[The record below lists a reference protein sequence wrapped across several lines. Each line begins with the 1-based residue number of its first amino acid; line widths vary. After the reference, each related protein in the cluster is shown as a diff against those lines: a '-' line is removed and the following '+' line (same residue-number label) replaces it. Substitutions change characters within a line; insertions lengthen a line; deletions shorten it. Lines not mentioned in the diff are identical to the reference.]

1 MKKLTAGIFTALL
14 GLVTV
19 NAANAAI
26 PSTSYVDTKIGAAET
41 AAKNYAVAQ
50 DTALESAI
58 TTAYE
63 AADATLKSAYEAAD
77 TALDGKIT
85 ANTNEINGL
94 KTSKQDALSAGSG
107 LEILTKDGVLTIQTK
122 GIATSESLTDLQ
134 GRMTTAEGEID
145 TLQSDLDTAEA
156 AIVDNATAI
165 TLKADQTSL
174 DATNQEVAKKAD
186 ASTMTTELAKKV
198 DIAQGTANQVM
209 ITNETGDVT
218 TTAKIEMHS

>member
-41 AAKNYAVAQ
+41 AAKKYADDQDAVLKSGYETA
-50 DTALESAI
+50 DTALGTRI
-58 TTAYE
+58 DGVVTDYQQ
-63 AADATLKSAYEAAD
+63 AD
-77 TALDGKIT
+77 TELDGKIT

-107 LEILTKDGVLTIQTK
+107 LEILSKDGVLTIQTK

-145 TLQSDLDTAEA
+145 TLQSEMDAVEGKA
-156 AIVDNATAI
+156 GANETAI
-165 TLKADQTSL
+165 ATL
-174 DATNQEVAKKAD
+174 NGGGFVIHIVE
-186 ASTMTTELAKKV
+186 
-198 DIAQGTANQVM
+198 
-209 ITNETGDVT
+209 
-218 TTAKIEMHS
+218 